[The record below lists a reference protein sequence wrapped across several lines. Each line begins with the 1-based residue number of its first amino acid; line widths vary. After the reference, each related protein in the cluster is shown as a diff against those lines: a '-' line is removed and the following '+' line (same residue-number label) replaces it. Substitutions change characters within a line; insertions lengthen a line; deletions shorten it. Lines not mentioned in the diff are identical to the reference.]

1 MTFAR
6 RDCGELGKMLFTL
19 NRLFCE
25 FKGRKNLKA
34 QLTFPRSIFLHGLEF
49 LPLIPK
55 LVYCNTIAH
64 RASQTGMKRGSSLEV
79 FR

>member
-34 QLTFPRSIFLHGLEF
+34 QLTFPRNQISGQAKDAEATLNLNRPRGLVIQAAKHGHSF
-49 LPLIPK
+49 P
-55 LVYCNTIAH
+55 
-64 RASQTGMKRGSSLEV
+64 
-79 FR
+79 